1 MPCRNTWEHMNKAR
15 VAEAA
20 RGTIQ
25 MKCVSASRTSA
36 ETELAIFYRKK
47 DGVIVLTLNCTRFG
61 QYVMTLDGL
70 GMYVV
75 RVQQYRAG
83 SSGTRERCLALRSFS
98 EVVCFQN
105 SF

>member
-1 MPCRNTWEHMNKAR
+1 
-15 VAEAA
+15 
-20 RGTIQ
+20 

-36 ETELAIFYRKK
+36 ETELAIFFRKK

-83 SSGTRERCLALRSFS
+83 SSGTRERCVSTNNKTAPAGMRSGLFAVAQNNSYLR
-98 EVVCFQN
+98 N
-105 SF
+105 T

>member
-1 MPCRNTWEHMNKAR
+1 
-15 VAEAA
+15 
-20 RGTIQ
+20 

-36 ETELAIFYRKK
+36 ETELAIFYRKV

-83 SSGTRERCLALRSFS
+83 SSGTRERCVSYKSPAPIGAFERGDFLL
-98 EVVCFQN
+98 
-105 SF
+105 

>member
-1 MPCRNTWEHMNKAR
+1 
-15 VAEAA
+15 
-20 RGTIQ
+20 

-36 ETELAIFYRKK
+36 ETELAIFCRKT

-61 QYVMTLDGL
+61 QYVMTLDSL

-83 SSGTRERCLALRSFS
+83 TSGTRERCVSKKVLRLCAKTPTTPKGAWLFA
-98 EVVCFQN
+98 VCIESTCTSRKGGIESN
-105 SF
+105 